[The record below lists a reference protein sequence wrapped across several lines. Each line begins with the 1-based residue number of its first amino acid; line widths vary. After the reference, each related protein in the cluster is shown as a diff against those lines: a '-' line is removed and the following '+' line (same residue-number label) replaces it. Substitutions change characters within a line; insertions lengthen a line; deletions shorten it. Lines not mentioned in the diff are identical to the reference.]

1 VERFAGRGIDE
12 TKSYGPRNAGLIRQ
26 RCRSIDVQPP
36 QSFNELIE
44 VERALSWGTD
54 RVTELSYAVAS
65 AHETENRRATPQPY

>member
-1 VERFAGRGIDE
+1 VDEAGEGA
-12 TKSYGPRNAGLIRQ
+12 GPFSEFRPTAVGQ

-36 QSFNELIE
+36 QSLNELIE

-65 AHETENRRATPQPY
+65 AQETENRRATPQPY